1 MKEEEMQ
8 SQSAMLSQLM
18 NAMGNPAAGQT
29 VGGGAGTAQTVQQ
42 SNNPFAV
49 SFVEQIN
56 AMNQAVAAAQEQL
69 NNTAPV

>member
-18 NAMGNPAAGQT
+18 NAMGNPAAGQA
-29 VGGGAGTAQTVQQ
+29 VGGAGTGTAQTVQ